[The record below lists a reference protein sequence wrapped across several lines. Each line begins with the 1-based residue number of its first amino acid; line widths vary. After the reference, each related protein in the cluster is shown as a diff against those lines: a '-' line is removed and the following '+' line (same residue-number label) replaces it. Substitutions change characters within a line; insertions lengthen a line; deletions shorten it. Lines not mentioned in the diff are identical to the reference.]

1 MTEPM
6 EPTEPAGSTGSA
18 GPTGSTGPT
27 IAWPRALGH
36 AQALVARPGTAAA
49 AVAAVLVDAPCF
61 QNRDFPLSPLPVF
74 VRGSA
79 AQELREPLE
88 RYGDLLGH
96 VVRLYREHAEV
107 RAWFALPPGA
117 ERLIAADPGPGDAPW
132 VCRLDG
138 YLEQGTERLVLLEN
152 NADAPAGTL
161 FTARINDTVRRVA
174 ASLAPDAA
182 GAAGVNGAAEL
193 SPLTYGGDDRFLS
206 ALRAAAGAA
215 AARVPG
221 KNAHPES
228 VAVLQPSGAAN
239 RESREMADEFRQR
252 GLDAFLA
259 DPRTLTV
266 TGGRARFDGRVAD
279 LCWNK
284 VNTVSWNAMAA
295 EQDFVTVWER
305 ALRDTPLVHVN
316 PFGARYVA
324 ENKLSLAFVQE
335 PRFADLFDAAQRDLA
350 ARLLPWTR
358 RLGTG
363 ARGPDGTTPLV
374 DELLERQGD
383 YVLKQPYDIRG
394 DGVTIGDAVSR
405 GDWRAAVRRAADEG
419 HLAQRRVQPVRYP
432 VVTAGSPQVE
442 MMAISLDAY
451 LLGGRLAG
459 FGSKGSH
466 HAKVNVFQGGRK
478 LAVHVTTGE
487 DPPATGGRDR

>member
-1 MTEPM
+1 MT
-6 EPTEPAGSTGSA
+6 
-18 GPTGSTGPT
+18 GPTGPT
-27 IAWPRALGH
+27 IAWPRALGD
-36 AQALVARPGTAAA
+36 AQALVARPGPAAE
-49 AVAAVLVDAPCF
+49 AVAAVLAGAPCF

-74 VRGSA
+74 VRGA
-79 AQELREPLE
+79 AADELREPLE

-96 VVRLYREHAEV
+96 VVRLYREHAAV

-117 ERLIAADPGPGDAPW
+117 ERLIAADQGPGDAPW

-174 ASLAPDAA
+174 ASLAPNAPAPA
-182 GAAGVNGAAEL
+182 GADGGGNGAAAEL
-193 SPLTYGGDDRFLS
+193 SPLTYGGDDRFLD

-221 KNAHPES
+221 KNARPES

-239 RESREMADEFRQR
+239 RESQEMAAEFRQR
-252 GLDAFLA
+252 DLDAFLA
-259 DPRTLTV
+259 DPRTLEV
-266 TGGRARFDGRVAD
+266 VDGRARFDGRPAD

-295 EQDFVTVWER
+295 DPDFVAVWER

-363 ARGPDGTTPLV
+363 ARGPDGTTALV

-394 DGVTIGDAVSR
+394 DGVTIGDAVPR
-405 GDWRAAVRRAADEG
+405 GAWRAAVRRAADEG
-419 HLAQRRVQPVRYP
+419 HLAQRRVLPVRYP

-478 LAVHVTTGE
+478 LAVHVTADEGR
-487 DPPATGGRDR
+487 PATGGRDR